1 MKIGSAFLHYEWL
14 ELIWFETLH
23 HLHHPTTHI
32 LILMIV
38 ALIDIFYVFQFTE
51 IHLHMGRLRFLLY
64 GCGLRFF
71 SWTRKI
77 LSFLGDWRVS
87 GGRVY
92 FPLCGSLPRG
102 AVIGWPFISLEVFDW
117 HGGRCCCAVFVGLHN
132 LCLSSWVCH
141 VGLLFWLSIH
151 FGGVIWLARW
161 GGACFVVSRTGI
173 QSCGS
178 SVAVIFRSAV
188 PRGVVIL
195 VNHSYRRTY
204 LIGTCGVCMA
214 MILFFMVPCW
224 FLSVLSSYRPPIQ
237 TWVPIWID
245 EIVIYLI
252 LLFFCVIFRLGAT

>member
-1 MKIGSAFLHYEWL
+1 
-14 ELIWFETLH
+14 
-23 HLHHPTTHI
+23 
-32 LILMIV
+32 
-38 ALIDIFYVFQFTE
+38 
-51 IHLHMGRLRFLLY
+51 MGRLRFLLY

-102 AVIGWPFISLEVFDW
+102 AAFGWPFISLEVFDW

-161 GGACFVVSRTGI
+161 AVLVLWCHALGSNHVDLLLQSSFVVLCHVG
-173 QSCGS
+173 
-178 SVAVIFRSAV
+178 
-188 PRGVVIL
+188 
-195 VNHSYRRTY
+195 
-204 LIGTCGVCMA
+204 
-214 MILFFMVPCW
+214 
-224 FLSVLSSYRPPIQ
+224 
-237 TWVPIWID
+237 
-245 EIVIYLI
+245 
-252 LLFFCVIFRLGAT
+252 LLFWLTIHIVGHIWLALVECVWRWFYFSWCLVDSFLFYRVIAPRSKHEYLFG

>member
-1 MKIGSAFLHYEWL
+1 MDSSDEQLSFNY
-14 ELIWFETLH
+14 
-23 HLHHPTTHI
+23 
-32 LILMIV
+32 
-38 ALIDIFYVFQFTE
+38 FYVFQFTE

-151 FGGVIWLARW
+151 FGGVI
-161 GGACFVVSRTGI
+161 
-173 QSCGS
+173 
-178 SVAVIFRSAV
+178 
-188 PRGVVIL
+188 
-195 VNHSYRRTY
+195 
-204 LIGTCGVCMA
+204 
-214 MILFFMVPCW
+214 
-224 FLSVLSSYRPPIQ
+224 
-237 TWVPIWID
+237 
-245 EIVIYLI
+245 
-252 LLFFCVIFRLGAT
+252 